1 MMRNP
6 LLNKHMPA
14 LNLFFFTVKKNLPL
28 MLLALAVMA
37 LVNPGLIITQIV
49 DTLDSIGFKQ
59 PYDMTDVVTVVGVGT
74 TVTTSLMAML
84 LCLINFSYLYKKSA
98 SDVYHALPVSR
109 TKLLLARFFG
119 SIVPALAPM
128 LLSYIS
134 LSCMGFIDRV
144 TVNVGD
150 VWLHALTNVAIL
162 LLCAA
167 FTMIFLVCAGNTF
180 SFFASIIGVNISIPI
195 IVYIGMSLCEN
206 YLFGFVQDET
216 IVYNCTPVLYAFS
229 QYRFLGEADGWTSI
243 LWSLPVILLLTLV
256 CLGVSILL
264 YNRRKSEKSGE
275 TYAFKFVYY
284 IVAVLL
290 AFIGAFAVG
299 YIFSEGDF
307 DLAFWVFGL
316 AGGILT
322 AIAFGAITDKGFK
335 TVKRSVILGGCA
347 YVIMLLFTFG
357 IILDI
362 TGYEQRVPA
371 VEDVKSVTID
381 DSRHSMS
388 DLVLDDATTAVA
400 LHQSFID
407 NHHSEYDEH
416 VGRIT
421 LEYTLK
427 NGSTVA
433 REYVLSSEKEYDEY
447 LAMVSSDSYR
457 KAVTEVLN
465 ELYAP
470 HILERSFSIETYCY
484 NELTNE
490 DDTYTLTLDDAQLA
504 EFLELYFRELAVA
517 DRRGLTGY
525 AGGMRT
531 NYYLNGSGLSAGNS
545 HSSGS
550 YDYRSF
556 YMHLIISPTMTETNQ
571 YLAALK
577 LDMDLAKV
585 EG

>member
-1 MMRNP
+1 MMHNP
-6 LLNKHMPA
+6 LRNKHLPA

-28 MLLALAVMA
+28 MLLALAIMA
-37 LVNPGLIITQIV
+37 LVNPGFIITQIS
-49 DTLDSIGFKQ
+49 DTVEHLAYQ
-59 PYDMTDVVTVVGVGT
+59 ATYDMSEVVTVIGVGT

-144 TVNVGD
+144 TVNVGEI
-150 VWLHALTNVAIL
+150 WLHALVNVAIL
-162 LLCAA
+162 LLCTA

-180 SFFASIIGVNISIPI
+180 SFFASIIGVNISIPV
-195 IVYIGMSLCEN
+195 IVYIGRSLCEN
-206 YLFGFVQDET
+206 YLFGFVQDDT
-216 IVYNCTPVLYAFS
+216 IVYHCTPVFYAFS
-229 QYRFLGEADGWTSI
+229 QYRFLGNNDGWVTI
-243 LWSLPVILLLTLV
+243 LWSLPVILLLTLI
-256 CLGVSILL
+256 CLGAAILL

-299 YIFSEGDF
+299 YIFSKGDF

-347 YVIMLLFTFG
+347 YVIMLLFSFG

-362 TGYEQRVPA
+362 TGYETHVPA
-371 VEDVKSVTID
+371 VEDVKTVTVD
-381 DSRHSMS
+381 DSRHSLS
-388 DLVLDDATTAVA
+388 GLVLDDATTVVA
-400 LHQSFID
+400 LHQSFVD
-407 NHHSEYDEH
+407 NHHSEYDVH

-421 LEYTLK
+421 LSYQLK
-427 NGSTVA
+427 NGSTLT
-433 REYVLSSEKEYDEY
+433 RKYVLSSEDEYDEY
-447 LAMVSSDSYR
+447 LAMASSASYR
-457 KAVTEVLN
+457 DAVKTEFAKLQ
-465 ELYAP
+465 AP
-470 HILERSFSIETYCY
+470 HISERTFSIETYRY
-484 NELTNE
+484 DEATGEDETYSLKLSDQELEQFFTV
-490 DDTYTLTLDDAQLA
+490 
-504 EFLELYFRELAVA
+504 YFKELALA
-517 DRRGLTGY
+517 DRQGLTGY
-525 AGGMRT
+525 KGDSNAS
-531 NYYLNGSGLSAGNS
+531 YYLQGSGVSYFNESSYNYHSA
-545 HSSGS
+545 
-550 YDYRSF
+550 
-556 YMHLIISPTMTETNQ
+556 YMHLIISPSMTETN
-571 YLAALK
+571 AFIDAR
-577 LDMDLAKV
+577 KV
-585 EG
+585 FQQTEE

>member
-1 MMRNP
+1 MMHNP
-6 LLNKHMPA
+6 LRNKHLPA

-28 MLLALAVMA
+28 MLLALAIMA
-37 LVNPGLIITQIV
+37 LVNPGFIITQIS
-49 DTLDSIGFKQ
+49 DTVEHLAYQ
-59 PYDMTDVVTVVGVGT
+59 ATYDMSEVVTVIGVGT

-144 TVNVGD
+144 TVNVGEI
-150 VWLHALTNVAIL
+150 WLHALVNVAIL

-180 SFFASIIGVNISIPI
+180 SFFASIIGVNISIPA
-195 IVYIGMSLCEN
+195 IVYIGRSLCEN
-206 YLFGFVQDET
+206 YLFGFVQDDT
-216 IVYNCTPVLYAFS
+216 IIYHCTPVFYAFS
-229 QYRFLGEADGWTSI
+229 QYRFLGDNDEWATI
-243 LWSLPVILLLTLV
+243 LWSLPVILLLTV
-256 CLGVSILL
+256 ICLGAAILL

-335 TVKRSVILGGCA
+335 TVKRSAILGVCA

-362 TGYEQRVPA
+362 TGYEKHVPA
-371 VEDVKSVTID
+371 VEDVKTVTVD
-381 DSRHSMS
+381 DSRHSLS
-388 DLVLDDATTAVA
+388 GLVLDDATTAVA
-400 LHQSFID
+400 LHQSFVD
-407 NHHSEYDEH
+407 NHHSEYDVH

-421 LEYTLK
+421 FSYQLK
-427 NGSTVA
+427 NGSTLV
-433 REYVLSSEKEYDEY
+433 REYVLSSEEEYDEY
-447 LAMVSSDSYR
+447 LAMVSSASYR
-457 KAVTEVLN
+457 DAVKAEFAKLQ
-465 ELYAP
+465 AP
-470 HILERSFSIETYCY
+470 HISERTFSIETYRY
-484 NELTNE
+484 DETTGEDERYSLKLSDQELE
-490 DDTYTLTLDDAQLA
+490 QFLTV
-504 EFLELYFRELAVA
+504 YFKELALV

-525 AGGMRT
+525 KGDSNASCYLQGDGISYFKESSY
-531 NYYLNGSGLSAGNS
+531 NY
-545 HSSGS
+545 HSV
-550 YDYRSF
+550 
-556 YMHLIISPTMTETNQ
+556 YMHLIISPSMTETN
-571 YLAALK
+571 AFIDAR
-577 LDMDLAKV
+577 KV
-585 EG
+585 LQQTEG

>member
-1 MMRNP
+1 MMHNP
-6 LLNKHMPA
+6 LRNKHLPA

-28 MLLALAVMA
+28 MLLALAIMA
-37 LVNPGLIITQIV
+37 LVNPGFIITQIS
-49 DTLDSIGFKQ
+49 DTVEHLAYQ
-59 PYDMTDVVTVVGVGT
+59 ATYDMSEVVTVIGVGT

-134 LSCMGFIDRV
+134 LSCMRFIDRV
-144 TVNVGD
+144 TVNVGEI
-150 VWLHALTNVAIL
+150 WLHALVNVAIL

-180 SFFASIIGVNISIPI
+180 SFFASIIGVNISIPV
-195 IVYIGMSLCEN
+195 IVYIGRSLCEN
-206 YLFGFVQDET
+206 YLFGFVQDDT
-216 IVYNCTPVLYAFS
+216 IVYHCTPVFYAFS
-229 QYRFLGEADGWTSI
+229 QYRFLSNNDGWVTI
-243 LWSLPVILLLTLV
+243 LWSLPVILLLTLI
-256 CLGVSILL
+256 CLGAAILL

-362 TGYEQRVPA
+362 TGYETHVPA
-371 VEDVKSVTID
+371 VEDVKTVTVD
-381 DSRHSMS
+381 DSRHSLS
-388 DLVLDDATTAVA
+388 GLVLDDATTVVA
-400 LHQSFID
+400 LHQSFVD
-407 NHHSEYDEH
+407 NHHSEYDVH

-421 LEYTLK
+421 LSYQLK
-427 NGSTVA
+427 NGSTLT
-433 REYVLSSEKEYDEY
+433 REYVLSSEDEYDEY
-447 LAMVSSDSYR
+447 LAMASSASYR
-457 KAVTEVLN
+457 DAVKTEFAKLQ
-465 ELYAP
+465 AP
-470 HILERSFSIETYCY
+470 HISERTFSIETYRY
-484 NELTNE
+484 DEATGEDETYSLKLSDQELEQFFTV
-490 DDTYTLTLDDAQLA
+490 
-504 EFLELYFRELAVA
+504 YFKELALA
-517 DRRGLTGY
+517 DRQGLTGY
-525 AGGMRT
+525 KGDSNAS
-531 NYYLNGSGLSAGNS
+531 YYLQGSGVSYFNESSYNYHSA
-545 HSSGS
+545 
-550 YDYRSF
+550 
-556 YMHLIISPTMTETNQ
+556 YMHLIISPSMTETN
-571 YLAALK
+571 AFIDAR
-577 LDMDLAKV
+577 KV
-585 EG
+585 FQQTEE

>member
-6 LLNKHMPA
+6 LRNKHLPA
-14 LNLFFFTVKKNLPL
+14 LNLFFFTVKKSLPL

-37 LVNPGLIITQIV
+37 LVNPGFITIR
-49 DTLDSIGFKQ
+49 IGDMVEHLAYQKT
-59 PYDMTDVVTVVGVGT
+59 YDLSEAVIVVGIGT
-74 TVTTSLMAML
+74 TVATSLMAML
-84 LCLINFSYLYKKSA
+84 LCLINFSYLYKKPA

-134 LSCMGFIDRV
+134 LSCMGLIDRV
-144 TVNVGD
+144 TVNVGEI
-150 VWLHALTNVAIL
+150 WLHALVNLAIL

-167 FTMIFLVCAGNTF
+167 FTMIFLVCAGNMF
-180 SFFASIIGVNISIPI
+180 SFFASIFGVNISIPV
-195 IVYIGMSLCEN
+195 IVYIGMSLCDN
-206 YLFGFVQDET
+206 YLYGFVQDDT
-216 IVYNCTPVLYAFS
+216 VAYHCTPVLYAFS
-229 QYRFLGEADGWTSI
+229 QYRFLAEDNGWVAI
-243 LWSLPVILLLTLV
+243 LWSLPVILLLTAI
-256 CLGVSILL
+256 CLAAAILL

-284 IVAVLL
+284 IVAMLL
-290 AFIGAFAVG
+290 SFIGAFAVG

-362 TGYEQRVPA
+362 TGYEKHVPK
-371 VEDVKSVTID
+371 VEDVKTVTVD
-381 DSRHSMS
+381 DSRHSLS
-388 DLVLDDATTAVA
+388 GLVLDDATTVVA

-407 NHHSEYDEH
+407 NHHSSYDVH
-416 VGRIT
+416 VGRIK
-421 LEYTLK
+421 LAYTLH
-427 NGSTVA
+427 NGSTVI
-433 REYVLSSEKEYDEY
+433 REYVLSSEQEYDEY
-447 LAMVSSDSYR
+447 LAMVSSAAYR
-457 KAVTEVLN
+457 DAAKAQFAKLR
-465 ELYAP
+465 AP
-470 HILERSFSIETYCY
+470 NILERTYSIETYRY
-484 NELTNE
+484 DESTGE
-490 DDTYTLTLDDAQLA
+490 DESYSLKLS
-504 EFLELYFRELAVA
+504 ERELEQFFTVYFKELALA

-525 AGGMRT
+525 KDNSNE
-531 NYYLNGSGLSAGNS
+531 NYYLEGSGISYFNESHYNYHSA
-545 HSSGS
+545 
-550 YDYRSF
+550 
-556 YMHLIISPTMTETNQ
+556 YMHLIISPTMTETN
-571 YLAALK
+571 AFINTLK
-577 LDMDLAKV
+577 VLRQT